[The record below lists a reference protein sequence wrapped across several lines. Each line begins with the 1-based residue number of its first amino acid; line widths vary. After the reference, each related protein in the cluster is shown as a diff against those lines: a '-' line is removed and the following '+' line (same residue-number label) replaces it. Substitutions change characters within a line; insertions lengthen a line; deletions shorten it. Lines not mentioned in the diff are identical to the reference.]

1 MMLYWLG
8 LLIMKV
14 KIFYGPDKAF
24 KEIIDENSFV
34 SMNEVLMQVVESERS
49 FIIRTEDSS
58 RSPREYSYQTI
69 VCYRQEYASMSTNL
83 INNIMLLFR
92 NVECK
97 IIYLQNPPNNIV
109 ESLQRN
115 HNVEIKFHDYGDLAV
130 EKLTELKKL
139 YQERIIGQEHVL
151 NVLLPV
157 INVSRVR
164 HSNKPIVIMFYGPPG
179 VGKTETA
186 KIISEAIYANDNIK
200 RFQLSMYQTEHA
212 YRFLFG
218 SDPQEDSLAKDL
230 LYRETNVVLFDE
242 FDKVNRN
249 LYSAF
254 YELFD
259 EGKLVD
265 RNYTAKVDNAIF
277 ICTSNYSTKD
287 EIEKNVGS
295 AIFSR
300 ITECIRFEDL
310 CDEDKYL
317 LLTSRLNESFDSLPQ
332 EEKDILSSVDKESIL
347 AELAVELKNL
357 TNSRVIKNTIEK
369 YLSLKIL
376 KERGIL

>member
-1 MMLYWLG
+1 
-8 LLIMKV
+8 MKV
-14 KIFYGPDKAF
+14 KIFYGPDNAF
-24 KEIIDENSFV
+24 NEFIEEHSYTT
-34 SMNEVLMQVVESERS
+34 MNEVMMQVVEVERS
-49 FIIRTEDSS
+49 FTIRTEDSS
-58 RSPREYSYQTI
+58 WTPNEYSYNTI
-69 VCYRQEYASMSTNL
+69 VCYRQEYASMTTNL

-92 NVECK
+92 NVECEN
-97 IIYLQNPPNNIV
+97 IYFQNPPNNIV

-115 HNVEIKFHDYGDLAV
+115 HVVEVKYHDYGKLAV
-130 EKLTELKKL
+130 EKLIELKKL

-218 SDPQEDSLAKDL
+218 SDPQEDSLAKNL

-242 FDKVNRN
+242 FDKVHPN

-259 EGKLVD
+259 EGKIVD

-287 EIEKNVGS
+287 EIEKSVGS

-300 ITECIRFEDL
+300 ITECIRFEGL
-310 CDEDKYL
+310 SYEDKYSL
-317 LLTSRLNESFDSLPQ
+317 LVSRFNESIESLPQ
-332 EEKDILSSVDKESIL
+332 EEKDILSSADKEDML
-347 AELAVELKNL
+347 EGLAVELKNL

>member
-1 MMLYWLG
+1 
-8 LLIMKV
+8 MKV
-14 KIFYGPDKAF
+14 NIFYGPDNAF
-24 KEIIDENSFV
+24 KEFIDEDSFV
-34 SMNEVLMQVVESERS
+34 TMNEVMMQVVETERS
-49 FIIRTEDSS
+49 FTIRTEDSS
-58 RSPREYSYQTI
+58 WSPREYTYNTI
-69 VCYRQEYASMSTNL
+69 VCYRQEYASMSTSL

-92 NVECK
+92 NLECEN
-97 IIYLQNPPNNIV
+97 IYFQNPPNNIV
-109 ESLQRN
+109 ASLQRN
-115 HNVEIKFHDYGDLAV
+115 HVVEIKYHDYGKLAV
-130 EKLTELKKL
+130 EKLTELKRI
-139 YQERIIGQEHVL
+139 YQERIVGQEHVQ

-186 KIISEAIYANDNIK
+186 KIISEAIYDNDNIK

-212 YRFLFG
+212 FRFLFG

-242 FDKVNRN
+242 FDKVNPN

-259 EGKLVD
+259 EGKIED

-300 ITECIRFEDL
+300 ITECIRFEEL
-310 CDEDKYL
+310 SDEDKYS
-317 LLTSRLNESFDSLPQ
+317 LLTSRFNESFESLPQ
-332 EEKDILSSVDKESIL
+332 EEKDILLSIDRESML
-347 AELAVELKNL
+347 AELAGELSNL

-369 YLSLKIL
+369 YLSYKIL
-376 KERGIL
+376 KEREIL

>member
-1 MMLYWLG
+1 
-8 LLIMKV
+8 MKV
-14 KIFYGPDKAF
+14 KVFYGPDNAF
-24 KEIIDENSFV
+24 KEFIDEDSFTT
-34 SMNEVLMQVVESERS
+34 MNEVMMQVVEVERS
-49 FIIRTEDSS
+49 FTIRTEDSS
-58 RSPREYSYQTI
+58 WSRRDYFYDTI

-97 IIYLQNPPNNIV
+97 AIYLQNPPNNIV
-109 ESLQRN
+109 ESLQRS
-115 HNVEIKFHDYGDLAV
+115 HFVEIKYHDYGRLAV
-130 EKLTELKKL
+130 EKLSELKQL

-164 HSNKPIVIMFYGPPG
+164 QGNKPIVIMFYGPPG

-186 KIISEAIYANDNIK
+186 KIISESVYANDNIK

-242 FDKVNRN
+242 FDKVNPN

-259 EGKLVD
+259 EGKIAD

-300 ITECIRFEDL
+300 ITECIRFEKL
-310 CDEDKYL
+310 SDEDKYS
-317 LLTSRLNESFDSLPQ
+317 LLTSRFNESIESLPQ
-332 EEKDILSSVDKESIL
+332 GEKEVLVSVDKEAML
-347 AELAVELKNL
+347 EELAVELKNL

-369 YLSLKIL
+369 FLSLKIL
-376 KERGIL
+376 KGRGIL